1 MSNSAS
7 STTSPSASGN
17 LKSATTALHTSKAT
31 SNSKT
36 ASVLS
41 DVERLLADVPTWNPA
56 EEVNLKQLLTARKKA
71 LGSLGLG
78 DSDNHLSL
86 VDSVRSSP
94 DSGTGQP
101 SGPVRSTIPKPTLAI
116 DLRAETSDLGSSR
129 KRGATSRVST
139 SSATLGRANPHSSTT
154 PSGTKL
160 FTLSQVSR
168 LSGSIGIQGNQFS
181 LLMSL
186 KDLLAAKLSYAS
198 WMAIHTTAQSKE
210 ITSALNGLLW
220 SSRPM
225 STSFQDS
232 TPLSSDDSTVA
243 DSSESLDDEESTG
256 ISLGCSEEL
265 SASEEEYRYSK
276 RARQQAKAAWHKSIP
291 SPYNSSDSEGWSLTE
306 SDLSETESHQD
317 L

>member
-1 MSNSAS
+1 MELP
-7 STTSPSASGN
+7 TT
-17 LKSATTALHTSKAT
+17 KAT

-41 DVERLLADVPTWNPA
+41 DVEKLLAGVPTWNPD
-56 EEVNLKQLLTARKKA
+56 EELKLKQLLTARKKA

-78 DSDNHLSL
+78 DSENHLSL
-86 VDSVRSSP
+86 VDSVLSSP

-101 SGPVRSTIPKPTLAI
+101 SGPARSMIPKPMHAI

-129 KRGATSRVST
+129 KRGAMSRAST
-139 SSATLGRANPHSSTT
+139 SSAKLGQANQLSSTT

-186 KDLLAAKLSYAS
+186 KDLLSAKLSYGS

-210 ITSALNGLLW
+210 ITSALNGLLS
-220 SSRPM
+220 SSRPT
-225 STSFQDS
+225 STTFQAS
-232 TPLSSDDSTVA
+232 ILLSSDDSTVA
-243 DSSESLDDEESTG
+243 DSSESLGDEESTG
-256 ISLGCSEEL
+256 ISLDCSEEL
-265 SASEEEYRYSK
+265 SGSEEEYRYSK

-306 SDLSETESHQD
+306 SDQSETEYHQD